1 MLNPSGLCQCGC
13 GQKTSIAPA
22 PSPGYAKGDPRMY
35 IRGHAVVG
43 KRWTRTKLPDPPN
56 PSGIC
61 MCGCGERTPIAPRT
75 HRAFGIVEGEH
86 LRYCKGHQSRKEADS
101 FEPRSC
107 ACGCGKTTSKIR
119 WSDEPRGLVRGQYR
133 EYINGHYNRK
143 PTEITENDYELE
155 DRGFVTECWI
165 WSGHVDRKG
174 YPIRQRSREGERAG
188 TTRAHRISYEQFFG
202 PIQDGMTIHHVC
214 RQTRCINPGH
224 LEPMSISDNTYDSLR
239 NRMSRKTRQ
248 RIITRDGGICGVCG
262 THEELTVDHIV
273 PLSRGGANDDSNL
286 QTLCRRCN
294 SRKGR
299 FLLTPGGV
307 NRN

>member
-56 PSGIC
+56 PSGLC
-61 MCGCGERTPIAPRT
+61 MCGCGEQTPLAPRT

-86 LRYCKGHQSRKEADS
+86 LRYRKGHQSRTEIPYFK
-101 FEPRSC
+101 PRLC
-107 ACGCGKTTSKIR
+107 ACGCGEQTAMIR
-119 WSDEPRGLVRGQYR
+119 ASDATKGERRGDYRTYVRG
-133 EYINGHYNRK
+133 HTNRK
-143 PTEITENDYELE
+143 PIAITEGDYELE
-155 DRGFVTECWI
+155 DRGFVTKCWI
-165 WSGHVDRKG
+165 WKGSIDNKG
-174 YPIRQRSREGERAG
+174 YAIRTRSRNKQKLK
-188 TTRAHRISYEQFFG
+188 TNRAHRISYEQFIG
-202 PIQDGMTIHHVC
+202 PIEDGKTIHHAC
-214 RQTRCINPGH
+214 RQTRCINPSH
-224 LEPMSISDNTYDSLR
+224 LEQLPNSDNVRHSHKHRLPRSLR
-239 NRMSRKTRQ
+239 DK
-248 RIITRDGGICGVCG
+248 IVKRDSNTCLTCGA
-262 THEELTVDHIV
+262 TKNLTVDHIV
-273 PLSRGGANDDSNL
+273 PESRGGTHHESNL

-307 NRN
+307 NRS